1 LVSFDSRMGALRVV
15 ALLAALAYSVAA
27 SAALA
32 DPQIDAAIL
41 ALRKDSS
48 LKVRTQAAIVLGQ
61 RNAPEAV
68 QALREAVAEDGAA
81 SVRIA
86 AVAALAKIGDRRARS
101 TLRHASAADP
111 DDAVRRAAARALATF
126 GTTAFAIEEPDGPA
140 ALRGVFHDAL
150 ARELRSRGFSVADPA
165 DLRLRP
171 SLKLDLDENK
181 GKTIIAIRTT
191 LAVVDGDGRVDWM
204 EAGAKATVSGMVPE
218 ARIAGYSV
226 KVVEAAVRALCDDLA
241 AKLAE
246 R

>member
-1 LVSFDSRMGALRVV
+1 MGALRVF
-15 ALLAALAYSVAA
+15 ALLAALANSVVA

-32 DPQIDAAIL
+32 DPQIDAAIR

-48 LKVRTQAAIVLGQ
+48 LKVRTQAAIILGQ
-61 RNAPEAV
+61 RSAPEAV

-101 TLRHASAADP
+101 TLRNASATDP
-111 DDAVRRAAARALATF
+111 DDTVRRAAARALASF
-126 GTTAFAIEEPDGPA
+126 GSISFAIEEPLGPQ
-140 ALRGVFHDAL
+140 ALRAVFRDAL
-150 ARELRSRGFSVADPA
+150 EHELKARGFSVSDPA

-171 SLKLDLDENK
+171 SLKLDVEEK
-181 GKTIIAIRTT
+181 GGKTVIAVRTT
-191 LAVVDGDGRVDWM
+191 LAVVDGDGRVDLM
-204 EAGAKATVSGMVPE
+204 EAGARATVVGDVPE
-218 ARIAGYSV
+218 YKIPTYAVR
-226 KVVEAAVRALCDDLA
+226 VVEAAARALCDDLA